1 MTLWLIGGT
10 SESKQIARSLA
21 DWGYPWLATVTT
33 STALQLYASLPGR
46 AEVTRLSSTT
56 VHRFLSNRGI
66 QAIIDA
72 SHPFATEISCIAIQA
87 AKTHNIPYLR
97 YERPVV
103 PLEPSTILLPNFSS
117 LLQPQYLESQ
127 RVLLTTGVKTL
138 ALFRDWQTRS
148 LLWARILPTDR
159 SKQQALAAGFP
170 ASRLIQ
176 QKLPVIQDREMQLWR
191 SLNLT
196 KVVTKESGDAGGFSI
211 KQDIARQ
218 LGIDL
223 IAVARPPMQY
233 PQCVNTLAEVISF
246 CQSLGNSIG

>member
-21 DWGYPWLATVTT
+21 DLDYPWLATVTT
-33 STALQLYASLPGR
+33 PPAVRLYGSLPGR
-46 AEVTRLSSTT
+46 VEVTRLTATT
-56 VHRFLSNRGI
+56 VEGFLSTRNI
-66 QAIIDA
+66 QAIVDA

-97 YERPVV
+97 YERPIV
-103 PLEPSTILLPNFSS
+103 PLQPSTLLLPNFASV
-117 LLQPQYLESQ
+117 LQPQYLEHQ

-138 ALFRDWQTRS
+138 GLFREWHTRS
-148 LLWARILPTDR
+148 QLWARILPTDW

-170 ASRLIQ
+170 ATRLIQ
-176 QKLPVIQDREMQLWR
+176 QKLPFIRERELQLWR

-196 KVVTKESGDAGGFSI
+196 KVVTKQSGDAGGFAL
-211 KQDIARQ
+211 KQDIAGQ

-223 IAVARPPMQY
+223 IAIARPPMQY
-233 PQCVNTLAEVISF
+233 PQSANTLGDVICF
-246 CQSLGNSIG
+246 CQGLGQSIG